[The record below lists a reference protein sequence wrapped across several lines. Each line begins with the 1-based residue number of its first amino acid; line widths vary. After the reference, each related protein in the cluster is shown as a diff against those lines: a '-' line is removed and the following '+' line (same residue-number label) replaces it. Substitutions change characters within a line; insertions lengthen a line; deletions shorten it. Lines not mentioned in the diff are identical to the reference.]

1 MLFPLVI
8 TNAQSLQPSEQAK
21 GYLESKNTMVD
32 YATGIFHYNI
42 PLFNL
47 QEGDFKLPVTLSYTG
62 QGFKLGDLA
71 GSIGKNWDLLVGG
84 VITKTVREG
93 IYNQETDIYSLVI
106 NGNVIRFVLQ
116 NNKAVPLEK
125 TNVKILYNKS
135 ADTWV
140 VTDENGIK
148 YDFDAR
154 EITKN
159 GCIEEIVSTHNIDH
173 IEYTSSWYPTRI
185 STPSGSSIIF
195 KYSVPYNGKNARLID
210 STSYV
215 SGVNNRFLYGRPM
228 TMWPFNFQVYRAD
241 FERALDNAYEAA
253 QYQYMKDHVNATI
266 SILDIRSGQIYTN
279 PSYDAQ
285 MQNLKMQRQVMGII
299 TDMHEVAGISKE
311 LFDLINEMIKYYGR
325 NSTPAMYLD
334 EAKRVLDRMARRT
347 IELPAMQRPSYVMY
361 TIMPI
366 YLEKIQFGK
375 QEISFQYDKRT
386 SFASKSRVLK
396 KIVFQD
402 QLRQKT
408 QEIKFTNLNDLLK
421 QITWTGKDNSVIKN
435 YDFSYF
441 NENKSV
447 SGSGSPS
454 RVQLQADYWG
464 FYSNKNSSPQ
474 DSVLAY
480 LPDNEYAKTHSLQ
493 RIITP
498 EGGEIEIDYELNRY
512 GGPENNNEFG
522 GIRVKHLVLKNNEGN
537 IDSIKYH
544 YPGSACL
551 LYNGFVTHEKVNYP
565 SGLQDLVIKSRAKF
579 QGNAYVN
586 PGNNGL
592 LYEYVIE
599 EFKGKG
605 YNSYLFS
612 VPKSSAHQPENTYPF
627 WLCGLPLANAIYN
640 NDKNLVML
648 QKMKYSTD
656 MAYCNINVNPS
667 DWFEAGEQAFNYT
680 KRIYQKSVSEYYMDK
695 GRTKSEY
702 EGYEKTLIYNDP
714 YGFGTLYY
722 DPMDS
727 YYVNI
732 EPRTDAYDSEAP
744 YYLRY
749 GGITLPKEQVTYQFS
764 GKVSTAIDKN
774 HLTGNLPSGYY
785 IVNKT
790 GFIYDTLNVSPVGI
804 RSFLSNGDE
813 EVTLWKNALCFQKGV
828 NTVIDEM
835 RDSNFFMPVKQI
847 KLAREVGETNYT
859 LLTEDVINYIDTLL
873 PSSRKTFLPAK
884 VYSYKGGT
892 ASYIASKINTLEQA
906 VFSTDLP
913 SYTITSQINYELTS
927 DKYLAKS
934 KKTPEGQDV
943 ICYEKERGQV
953 ILEVKNM
960 SPDYVK
966 STDTYRWGLVN
977 RDIVSNVQQ
986 LNSLQEET
994 QRYIQ
999 ILSQFLSVTIDPR
1012 HDRFIKSPSFKRVYP
1027 YLKMINER
1035 KEHYTNIKNMADS
1048 VHYISIPDLREGL
1061 DTLPDMANLVIP
1073 LISLLEKYCE
1083 ISSDEY
1089 DLLQQTL
1096 NNEIV
1101 QVPDIEN
1108 LIVKTDAQH
1117 QRFEVTLLLNPSGNT
1132 FTLNYSILKGSSE
1145 YTRTQSIQNLAPGR
1159 WQLATF
1165 ILNTGEIPGA
1175 TSLKVAVP
1183 LTGKGI
1189 SLAVVVPEY
1198 AIYDAVSY
1206 NADGSI
1212 LCKFNQSGEMQ
1223 VQEYDEA
1230 NRPARINDNSGN
1242 IIKEYKYNYS
1252 KKYETF

>member
-1 MLFPLVI
+1 M
-8 TNAQSLQPSEQAK
+8 
-21 GYLESKNTMVD
+21 
-32 YATGIFHYNI
+32 
-42 PLFNL
+42 
-47 QEGDFKLPVTLSYTG
+47 
-62 QGFKLGDLA
+62 
-71 GSIGKNWDLLVGG
+71 
-84 VITKTVREG
+84 
-93 IYNQETDIYSLVI
+93 
-106 NGNVIRFVLQ
+106 
-116 NNKAVPLEK
+116 
-125 TNVKILYNKS
+125 
-135 ADTWV
+135 
-140 VTDENGIK
+140 
-148 YDFDAR
+148 
-154 EITKN
+154 
-159 GCIEEIVSTHNIDH
+159 
-173 IEYTSSWYPTRI
+173 
-185 STPSGSSIIF
+185 
-195 KYSVPYNGKNARLID
+195 
-210 STSYV
+210 
-215 SGVNNRFLYGRPM
+215 
-228 TMWPFNFQVYRAD
+228 
-241 FERALDNAYEAA
+241 
-253 QYQYMKDHVNATI
+253 
-266 SILDIRSGQIYTN
+266 
-279 PSYDAQ
+279 
-285 MQNLKMQRQVMGII
+285 
-299 TDMHEVAGISKE
+299 
-311 LFDLINEMIKYYGR
+311 
-325 NSTPAMYLD
+325 
-334 EAKRVLDRMARRT
+334 
-347 IELPAMQRPSYVMY
+347 
-361 TIMPI
+361 
-366 YLEKIQFGK
+366 
-375 QEISFQYDKRT
+375 
-386 SFASKSRVLK
+386 
-396 KIVFQD
+396 
-402 QLRQKT
+402 
-408 QEIKFTNLNDLLK
+408 
-421 QITWTGKDNSVIKN
+421 
-435 YDFSYF
+435 
-441 NENKSV
+441 
-447 SGSGSPS
+447 
-454 RVQLQADYWG
+454 
-464 FYSNKNSSPQ
+464 
-474 DSVLAY
+474 
-480 LPDNEYAKTHSLQ
+480 
-493 RIITP
+493 
-498 EGGEIEIDYELNRY
+498 
-512 GGPENNNEFG
+512 
-522 GIRVKHLVLKNNEGN
+522 
-537 IDSIKYH
+537 
-544 YPGSACL
+544 
-551 LYNGFVTHEKVNYP
+551 
-565 SGLQDLVIKSRAKF
+565 
-579 QGNAYVN
+579 
-586 PGNNGL
+586 
-592 LYEYVIE
+592 
-599 EFKGKG
+599 
-605 YNSYLFS
+605 
-612 VPKSSAHQPENTYPF
+612 
-627 WLCGLPLANAIYN
+627 
-640 NDKNLVML
+640 
-648 QKMKYSTD
+648 
-656 MAYCNINVNPS
+656 
-667 DWFEAGEQAFNYT
+667 
-680 KRIYQKSVSEYYMDK
+680 
-695 GRTKSEY
+695 
-702 EGYEKTLIYNDP
+702 
-714 YGFGTLYY
+714 
-722 DPMDS
+722 
-727 YYVNI
+727 
-732 EPRTDAYDSEAP
+732 
-744 YYLRY
+744 
-749 GGITLPKEQVTYQFS
+749 
-764 GKVSTAIDKN
+764 
-774 HLTGNLPSGYY
+774 
-785 IVNKT
+785 
-790 GFIYDTLNVSPVGI
+790 
-804 RSFLSNGDE
+804 
-813 EVTLWKNALCFQKGV
+813 
-828 NTVIDEM
+828 
-835 RDSNFFMPVKQI
+835 
-847 KLAREVGETNYT
+847 
-859 LLTEDVINYIDTLL
+859 
-873 PSSRKTFLPAK
+873 PAK